1 MEQIGAQKKQK
12 SVVELLRD
20 AILSGSIPEETELTQ
35 NELAASL
42 GVSRMPVREALIL
55 LEYQGL
61 IRRLP
66 NNHTRVVRLDEAY
79 FKRLFDWAGGLELS
93 LLLSVWGGQKKEGEA
108 LQASLGKTG
117 DFHRYLREQCGHSF
131 FGKSLETVYE
141 IYIGF
146 AEGTGFYDEEAG
158 MSCLREAVEAAR
170 LGDACKAGECL
181 SRYYEGVTEA
191 VMKVR
196 KKECWD

>member
-131 FGKSLETVYE
+131 LERAWRQFTRSILV
-141 IYIGF
+141 
-146 AEGTGFYDEEAG
+146 
-158 MSCLREAVEAAR
+158 LRRAPAFMMRKQGCPV
-170 LGDACKAGECL
+170 C
-181 SRYYEGVTEA
+181 
-191 VMKVR
+191 VR
-196 KKECWD
+196 PWRPPVWEMPVRQENVSPAIMRE